1 MTLIQIIN
9 KVIEENLIPFT
20 IAPSAEGG
28 KVILWEKNQS
38 VSYAFIEYLDDG
50 EICLAMS
57 DREGFSRVCEV
68 NEDNLEQ
75 VLKDIRVFIFWKP
88 K

>member
-20 IAPSAEGG
+20 IDLSAEGG

-38 VSYAFIEYLDDG
+38 VSYAFIECLDGG
-50 EICLAMS
+50 ETCLAMS